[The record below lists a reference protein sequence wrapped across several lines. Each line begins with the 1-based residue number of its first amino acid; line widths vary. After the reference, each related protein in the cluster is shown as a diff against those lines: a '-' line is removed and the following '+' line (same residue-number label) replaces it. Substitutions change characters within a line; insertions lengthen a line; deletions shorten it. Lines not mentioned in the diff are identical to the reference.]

1 MTAKITATTT
11 ATWSFGPTT
20 MTVNGRTFG
29 ASYSVARGG
38 DVYVFTGVQAAPGA
52 QRIPVR
58 MHITQ
63 DMPMHADA
71 LAAARL
77 AAETETPK
85 ADPAPVEAPKA
96 QAPAPVQDAPKAQ
109 APAPV
114 QDDAKAAKAP
124 KAAKPKA
131 KPAPVEAPKAQ
142 APAPVQDAPKAQAPA
157 PVQDDAKAAKAA
169 KAPKAAKPKAKPA
182 LADAPKAQAPAPVQ
196 EAPKAQAPA
205 PVQADAKPA
214 KTPKAAKPKAKP
226 APVQEAPKAQ
236 APAPTQDAAQ
246 AVCKPAADAAQAVCK
261 AWIGSTITGKGWRI
275 VFDGDAQRTRVIFDA
290 KPTAAQAAAVDAARF
305 YYSPSMGSYNKH
317 LTCKAYKAAQALA
330 QTLAGLAA

>member
-77 AAETETPK
+77 AAETETHK
-85 ADPAPVEAPKA
+85 ADPTPAEAPKAAKPATVQDAPKA
-96 QAPAPVQDAPKAQ
+96 QAPAPVQDAPKA
-109 APAPV
+109 
-114 QDDAKAAKAP
+114 
-124 KAAKPKA
+124 
-131 KPAPVEAPKAQ
+131 
-142 APAPVQDAPKAQAPA
+142 
-157 PVQDDAKAAKAA
+157 
-169 KAPKAAKPKAKPA
+169 
-182 LADAPKAQAPAPVQ
+182 
-196 EAPKAQAPA
+196 
-205 PVQADAKPA
+205 AKPA
-214 KTPKAAKPKAKP
+214 KAPKAAKPKAKP

-236 APAPTQDAAQ
+236 APAPVQDAAQ

>member
-11 ATWSFGPTT
+11 ATWSFSPTT

-77 AAETETPK
+77 AAETETHK
-85 ADPAPVEAPKA
+85 ADPTPAEAPKA
-96 QAPAPVQDAPKAQ
+96 AKPATVQDAPKAQ
-109 APAPV
+109 ASAPV
-114 QDDAKAAKAP
+114 QD
-124 KAAKPKA
+124 
-131 KPAPVEAPKAQ
+131 
-142 APAPVQDAPKAQAPA
+142 
-157 PVQDDAKAAKAA
+157 
-169 KAPKAAKPKAKPA
+169 APKAAKPKAKPA

-196 EAPKAQAPA
+196 DAPKAQAPA
-205 PVQADAKPA
+205 PVQDA
-214 KTPKAAKPKAKP
+214 PKAAKPKGKP
-226 APVQEAPKAQ
+226 APV
-236 APAPTQDAAQ
+236 QDAAQ

>member
-11 ATWSFGPTT
+11 ATWSFAPTT

-77 AAETETPK
+77 AAETETHK
-85 ADPAPVEAPKA
+85 ADPTPAEAPKA
-96 QAPAPVQDAPKAQ
+96 ANPKAKPAPVQDAPKAQ

-142 APAPVQDAPKAQAPA
+142 APAPVQDAPKA
-157 PVQDDAKAAKAA
+157 
-169 KAPKAAKPKAKPA
+169 
-182 LADAPKAQAPAPVQ
+182 
-196 EAPKAQAPA
+196 
-205 PVQADAKPA
+205 AKPA
-214 KTPKAAKPKAKP
+214 KAPKAAKPKAKP

>member
-11 ATWSFGPTT
+11 ATWSFSPTT

-71 LAAARL
+71 LAAAKL
-77 AAETETPK
+77 AAETETHK
-85 ADPAPVEAPKA
+85 ADPTPAEAPKA
-96 QAPAPVQDAPKAQ
+96 AKPATVQDAPKAQ

-114 QDDAKAAKAP
+114 QADAKSAKAP

-142 APAPVQDAPKAQAPA
+142 APAPVQEAPKAQAPA
-157 PVQDDAKAAKAA
+157 PVQD
-169 KAPKAAKPKAKPA
+169 APKAAKPKAKPA
-182 LADAPKAQAPAPVQ
+182 LADAPKAT
-196 EAPKAQAPA
+196 
-205 PVQADAKPA
+205 KPA
-214 KTPKAAKPKAKP
+214 KAPKAAKPKAKP

>member
-11 ATWSFGPTT
+11 ATWSFAPTT

-71 LAAARL
+71 LAAAKL

-85 ADPAPVEAPKA
+85 AE
-96 QAPAPVQDAPKAQ
+96 PAPVQDAPKAQ
-109 APAPV
+109 AVAPV
-114 QDDAKAAKAP
+114 QD
-124 KAAKPKA
+124 
-131 KPAPVEAPKAQ
+131 
-142 APAPVQDAPKAQAPA
+142 
-157 PVQDDAKAAKAA
+157 
-169 KAPKAAKPKAKPA
+169 
-182 LADAPKAQAPAPVQ
+182 
-196 EAPKAQAPA
+196 APKAQAPA

-214 KTPKAAKPKAKP
+214 KPAKAPKAAKPKPAPVEAPKAQASAPVQDDAKP
-226 APVQEAPKAQ
+226 AKAPKAKPATVQDAPKAQ
-236 APAPTQDAAQ
+236 APAPVQDAAQ
-246 AVCKPAADAAQAVCK
+246 AVSKPADAAQAVCK

>member
-1 MTAKITATTT
+1 MTAKITATPT
-11 ATWSFGPTT
+11 ATWSFAPTT

-38 DVYVFTGVQAAPGA
+38 DVYVFTGVQAAPGT

-96 QAPAPVQDAPKAQ
+96 QAPAPVQDAPKA
-109 APAPV
+109 
-114 QDDAKAAKAP
+114 
-124 KAAKPKA
+124 AKPKG
-131 KPAPVEAPKAQ
+131 K
-142 APAPVQDAPKAQAPA
+142 PAPVQDAPKAQAPA
-157 PVQDDAKAAKAA
+157 PV
-169 KAPKAAKPKAKPA
+169 
-182 LADAPKAQAPAPVQ
+182 
-196 EAPKAQAPA
+196 
-205 PVQADAKPA
+205 
-214 KTPKAAKPKAKP
+214 
-226 APVQEAPKAQ
+226 
-236 APAPTQDAAQ
+236 QDAAQ

>member
-11 ATWSFGPTT
+11 ATWSFAPTT

-38 DVYVFTGVQAAPGA
+38 DVYVFTGVQAPDA

-71 LAAARL
+71 LAAAKL
-77 AAETETPK
+77 AAEAEAPK
-85 ADPAPVEAPKA
+85 AKPAPVEAPKA
-96 QAPAPVQDAPKAQ
+96 QAPAPVQEAPKAQ

-114 QDDAKAAKAP
+114 QADAKPAKAPKAAKPKAEPAPVEAPKAQAPAPVQADAKPAKPAKAP

-142 APAPVQDAPKAQAPA
+142 APAPVQDA
-157 PVQDDAKAAKAA
+157 
-169 KAPKAAKPKAKPA
+169 
-182 LADAPKAQAPAPVQ
+182 
-196 EAPKAQAPA
+196 
-205 PVQADAKPA
+205 
-214 KTPKAAKPKAKP
+214 
-226 APVQEAPKAQ
+226 
-236 APAPTQDAAQ
+236 AQ
-246 AVCKPAADAAQAVCK
+246 AVSKPAADAAQAVCK

>member
-77 AAETETPK
+77 AAETETHK
-85 ADPAPVEAPKA
+85 ADPTPAEAPRAAKPAPVQDAPKAQAPAPVQDAPKPAKAAKPKAKPAPVQDAPKA

-114 QDDAKAAKAP
+114 QADAKPAKDP

-142 APAPVQDAPKAQAPA
+142 APAPVQA
-157 PVQDDAKAAKAA
+157 DAKPA
-169 KAPKAAKPKAKPA
+169 KAPKAAKPKA
-182 LADAPKAQAPAPVQ
+182 
-196 EAPKAQAPA
+196 
-205 PVQADAKPA
+205 
-214 KTPKAAKPKAKP
+214 
-226 APVQEAPKAQ
+226 
-236 APAPTQDAAQ
+236 
-246 AVCKPAADAAQAVCK
+246 KPAADAAQAVCK

>member
-11 ATWSFGPTT
+11 ATWSFAPTT
-20 MTVNGRTFG
+20 MTVNGRIFG

-114 QDDAKAAKAP
+114 QDDAKAAKAAKAP
-124 KAAKPKA
+124 KAAKP
-131 KPAPVEAPKAQ
+131 
-142 APAPVQDAPKAQAPA
+142 
-157 PVQDDAKAAKAA
+157 A

-182 LADAPKAQAPAPVQ
+182 LAEVPKAQAPAPV
-196 EAPKAQAPA
+196 
-205 PVQADAKPA
+205 
-214 KTPKAAKPKAKP
+214 
-226 APVQEAPKAQ
+226 
-236 APAPTQDAAQ
+236 QDAAQ

>member
-11 ATWSFGPTT
+11 ATWSFSPTT

-77 AAETETPK
+77 AAETETHK
-85 ADPAPVEAPKA
+85 ADPT
-96 QAPAPVQDAPKAQ
+96 PAE
-109 APAPV
+109 
-114 QDDAKAAKAP
+114 AP
-124 KAAKPKA
+124 KAAKPA
-131 KPAPVEAPKAQ
+131 T
-142 APAPVQDAPKAQAPA
+142 
-157 PVQDDAKAAKAA
+157 
-169 KAPKAAKPKAKPA
+169 
-182 LADAPKAQAPAPVQ
+182 VQ

-205 PVQADAKPA
+205 PVQADAKSA
-214 KTPKAAKPKAKP
+214 KAPKAAKPQAKP

-236 APAPTQDAAQ
+236 APAPVQDAAQ

>member
-11 ATWSFGPTT
+11 ATWSFSPTT

-38 DVYVFTGVQAAPGA
+38 DVYVFTGVQAPDA

-63 DMPMHADA
+63 DMPMYADA

-77 AAETETPK
+77 AAEAEAAK
-85 ADPAPVEAPKA
+85 AKPAPVEAPKVQA
-96 QAPAPVQDAPKAQ
+96 PAPVQEAPKEQAPAPVQDAPK
-109 APAPV
+109 P
-114 QDDAKAAKAP
+114 AKAP

-131 KPAPVEAPKAQ
+131 KPAPVQ
-142 APAPVQDAPKAQAPA
+142 
-157 PVQDDAKAAKAA
+157 
-169 KAPKAAKPKAKPA
+169 
-182 LADAPKAQAPAPVQ
+182 
-196 EAPKAQAPA
+196 
-205 PVQADAKPA
+205 
-214 KTPKAAKPKAKP
+214 
-226 APVQEAPKAQ
+226 
-236 APAPTQDAAQ
+236 
-246 AVCKPAADAAQAVCK
+246 DAAQAVCK

>member
-96 QAPAPVQDAPKAQ
+96 QAPAPVQDAPKA
-109 APAPV
+109 
-114 QDDAKAAKAP
+114 
-124 KAAKPKA
+124 AKP
-131 KPAPVEAPKAQ
+131 
-142 APAPVQDAPKAQAPA
+142 
-157 PVQDDAKAAKAA
+157 A

-182 LADAPKAQAPAPVQ
+182 LADAPKAQAPAPVQDAPKAAKPKAKPALAEAPKAQAPAPVQDAPKPAKAAKPKAKPAPVQ

-214 KTPKAAKPKAKP
+214 KTPKAAKPKGKP

-236 APAPTQDAAQ
+236 APAPVQ
-246 AVCKPAADAAQAVCK
+246 DAAQAVCK

>member
-11 ATWSFGPTT
+11 ATWSFAPTT
-20 MTVNGRTFG
+20 MTVNGRIFG

-96 QAPAPVQDAPKAQ
+96 QAPAPVQDAPKAAKPKAKPALAEASKAQ

-114 QDDAKAAKAP
+114 QDAPKAQAPAPVQEAPKPAKPAKAPKAAKPKPAPVEAPKAQAPVPVQADAKPAKAPKAP

-142 APAPVQDAPKAQAPA
+142 APAPV
-157 PVQDDAKAAKAA
+157 
-169 KAPKAAKPKAKPA
+169 
-182 LADAPKAQAPAPVQ
+182 
-196 EAPKAQAPA
+196 
-205 PVQADAKPA
+205 
-214 KTPKAAKPKAKP
+214 
-226 APVQEAPKAQ
+226 
-236 APAPTQDAAQ
+236 QDAAQ

>member
-11 ATWSFGPTT
+11 ATWSFSPTT

-96 QAPAPVQDAPKAQ
+96 QAPAPVQDAPKA
-109 APAPV
+109 
-114 QDDAKAAKAP
+114 AKPAKAP

-131 KPAPVEAPKAQ
+131 KPAPV
-142 APAPVQDAPKAQAPA
+142 QDAPKAQAPA
-157 PVQDDAKAAKAA
+157 PV
-169 KAPKAAKPKAKPA
+169 
-182 LADAPKAQAPAPVQ
+182 
-196 EAPKAQAPA
+196 
-205 PVQADAKPA
+205 
-214 KTPKAAKPKAKP
+214 
-226 APVQEAPKAQ
+226 
-236 APAPTQDAAQ
+236 QDAAQ

>member
-11 ATWSFGPTT
+11 ATWSFSPTT

-85 ADPAPVEAPKA
+85 AEPAPVEAPKA
-96 QAPAPVQDAPKAQ
+96 QAPAPVQDAPKA
-109 APAPV
+109 
-114 QDDAKAAKAP
+114 
-124 KAAKPKA
+124 
-131 KPAPVEAPKAQ
+131 
-142 APAPVQDAPKAQAPA
+142 
-157 PVQDDAKAAKAA
+157 
-169 KAPKAAKPKAKPA
+169 
-182 LADAPKAQAPAPVQ
+182 
-196 EAPKAQAPA
+196 
-205 PVQADAKPA
+205 AKPA
-214 KTPKAAKPKAKP
+214 KAPKAAKPKAKP

-236 APAPTQDAAQ
+236 APAPVQ
-246 AVCKPAADAAQAVCK
+246 DAAQAVCK

>member
-77 AAETETPK
+77 AAETETHK
-85 ADPAPVEAPKA
+85 ADPTPAEAPKAAKPATVQDAPKAQASAPVQDAPKAAKPKAKPALAEAPKA
-96 QAPAPVQDAPKAQ
+96 QAPAPVQDAPKA
-109 APAPV
+109 AKPAKTP
-114 QDDAKAAKAP
+114 KAAKA
-124 KAAKPKA
+124 KA
-131 KPAPVEAPKAQ
+131 KPAPV
-142 APAPVQDAPKAQAPA
+142 DAPKAQAPA
-157 PVQDDAKAAKAA
+157 PV
-169 KAPKAAKPKAKPA
+169 
-182 LADAPKAQAPAPVQ
+182 
-196 EAPKAQAPA
+196 
-205 PVQADAKPA
+205 
-214 KTPKAAKPKAKP
+214 
-226 APVQEAPKAQ
+226 EAPKAQ

>member
-11 ATWSFGPTT
+11 ATWSFAPTT
-20 MTVNGRTFG
+20 MTVNGRIFG

-96 QAPAPVQDAPKAQ
+96 QAPAPVQDATKAQ

-114 QDDAKAAKAP
+114 QDDAKAAKP
-124 KAAKPKA
+124 
-131 KPAPVEAPKAQ
+131 
-142 APAPVQDAPKAQAPA
+142 
-157 PVQDDAKAAKAA
+157 A

-182 LADAPKAQAPAPVQ
+182 LA

-205 PVQADAKPA
+205 PV
-214 KTPKAAKPKAKP
+214 
-226 APVQEAPKAQ
+226 
-236 APAPTQDAAQ
+236 QDAAQ

>member
-1 MTAKITATTT
+1 M
-11 ATWSFGPTT
+11 
-20 MTVNGRTFG
+20 
-29 ASYSVARGG
+29 
-38 DVYVFTGVQAAPGA
+38 
-52 QRIPVR
+52 
-58 MHITQ
+58 
-63 DMPMHADA
+63 
-71 LAAARL
+71 
-77 AAETETPK
+77 
-85 ADPAPVEAPKA
+85 
-96 QAPAPVQDAPKAQ
+96 
-109 APAPV
+109 
-114 QDDAKAAKAP
+114 QDDAKAAKAAKPAKAP
-124 KAAKPKA
+124 KAAKPKG

-157 PVQDDAKAAKAA
+157 PVQDDAKA
-169 KAPKAAKPKAKPA
+169 PKAAKPKG
-182 LADAPKAQAPAPVQ
+182 
-196 EAPKAQAPA
+196 
-205 PVQADAKPA
+205 
-214 KTPKAAKPKAKP
+214 KP

>member
-11 ATWSFGPTT
+11 ATWSFSPTT

-85 ADPAPVEAPKA
+85 AEPAPVEAPKA

-109 APAPV
+109 APAPA
-114 QDDAKAAKAP
+114 QADAKPAKAPKAAKPKAKPAPVQDAPKPAKAPKTP

-142 APAPVQDAPKAQAPA
+142 APAPV
-157 PVQDDAKAAKAA
+157 
-169 KAPKAAKPKAKPA
+169 
-182 LADAPKAQAPAPVQ
+182 
-196 EAPKAQAPA
+196 
-205 PVQADAKPA
+205 
-214 KTPKAAKPKAKP
+214 
-226 APVQEAPKAQ
+226 
-236 APAPTQDAAQ
+236 QDAAQ

>member
-11 ATWSFGPTT
+11 ATWSFAPTT

-77 AAETETPK
+77 AAETETHK
-85 ADPAPVEAPKA
+85 ADPTPAEAL
-96 QAPAPVQDAPKAQ
+96 
-109 APAPV
+109 
-114 QDDAKAAKAP
+114 
-124 KAAKPKA
+124 KAAKPA
-131 KPAPVEAPKAQ
+131 T
-142 APAPVQDAPKAQAPA
+142 VQD
-157 PVQDDAKAAKAA
+157 
-169 KAPKAAKPKAKPA
+169 
-182 LADAPKAQAPAPVQ
+182 
-196 EAPKAQAPA
+196 APKAQAPA

-214 KTPKAAKPKAKP
+214 KAPKAAKPKAKP
-226 APVQEAPKAQ
+226 AHVQEAPKAQ

>member
-11 ATWSFGPTT
+11 ATWSFAPTT

-85 ADPAPVEAPKA
+85 AEPAPVEAPKA

-131 KPAPVEAPKAQ
+131 KPA
-142 APAPVQDAPKAQAPA
+142 
-157 PVQDDAKAAKAA
+157 
-169 KAPKAAKPKAKPA
+169 
-182 LADAPKAQAPAPVQ
+182 LAD
-196 EAPKAQAPA
+196 APKAQAPA

-214 KTPKAAKPKAKP
+214 KAPKAAKPKAKL

>member
-11 ATWSFGPTT
+11 ATWSFSPTT

-114 QDDAKAAKAP
+114 QDDAKAAKAAKAP

-142 APAPVQDAPKAQAPA
+142 APAPVQ
-157 PVQDDAKAAKAA
+157 
-169 KAPKAAKPKAKPA
+169 
-182 LADAPKAQAPAPVQ
+182 
-196 EAPKAQAPA
+196 
-205 PVQADAKPA
+205 
-214 KTPKAAKPKAKP
+214 
-226 APVQEAPKAQ
+226 EAPKAQ

-246 AVCKPAADAAQAVCK
+246 AVCK
-261 AWIGSTITGKGWRI
+261 AWIGSTITGNGWRI

>member
-77 AAETETPK
+77 AAETETHK
-85 ADPAPVEAPKA
+85 ADPTPAEAPRAAKPAPVQDAPKAQAPAPVQDAPKPAKAAKPKAKPAPVQDAPKA

-114 QDDAKAAKAP
+114 QADAKPAKAP

-142 APAPVQDAPKAQAPA
+142 APAPVQA
-157 PVQDDAKAAKAA
+157 DAKPA
-169 KAPKAAKPKAKPA
+169 KAPKAAKPKA
-182 LADAPKAQAPAPVQ
+182 
-196 EAPKAQAPA
+196 
-205 PVQADAKPA
+205 
-214 KTPKAAKPKAKP
+214 
-226 APVQEAPKAQ
+226 
-236 APAPTQDAAQ
+236 
-246 AVCKPAADAAQAVCK
+246 KPAADAAQAVCK

>member
-11 ATWSFGPTT
+11 ATWSFAPTT

-71 LAAARL
+71 LAAAKL
-77 AAETETPK
+77 AAETETHK
-85 ADPAPVEAPKA
+85 AEPAPVEAPKA
-96 QAPAPVQDAPKAQ
+96 QAPAPVQDAPKA
-109 APAPV
+109 
-114 QDDAKAAKAP
+114 
-124 KAAKPKA
+124 
-131 KPAPVEAPKAQ
+131 
-142 APAPVQDAPKAQAPA
+142 
-157 PVQDDAKAAKAA
+157 
-169 KAPKAAKPKAKPA
+169 
-182 LADAPKAQAPAPVQ
+182 
-196 EAPKAQAPA
+196 
-205 PVQADAKPA
+205 AKPA
-214 KTPKAAKPKAKP
+214 KAPKAAKPKAKP

-236 APAPTQDAAQ
+236 APAPVQDAAQ

>member
-11 ATWSFGPTT
+11 ATWSFSPTT

-85 ADPAPVEAPKA
+85 AE
-96 QAPAPVQDAPKAQ
+96 PAPVQDAPKAQ

-114 QDDAKAAKAP
+114 QDAP
-124 KAAKPKA
+124 KAAKP
-131 KPAPVEAPKAQ
+131 
-142 APAPVQDAPKAQAPA
+142 
-157 PVQDDAKAAKAA
+157 AKA
-169 KAPKAAKPKAKPA
+169 
-182 LADAPKAQAPAPVQ
+182 
-196 EAPKAQAPA
+196 
-205 PVQADAKPA
+205 
-214 KTPKAAKPKAKP
+214 PKAAKPKAKP

>member
-11 ATWSFGPTT
+11 ATWSFAPTT

-71 LAAARL
+71 LAAAKL
-77 AAETETPK
+77 AAETETHK
-85 ADPAPVEAPKA
+85 ADPT
-96 QAPAPVQDAPKAQ
+96 PAE
-109 APAPV
+109 
-114 QDDAKAAKAP
+114 AP
-124 KAAKPKA
+124 KAAK
-131 KPAPVEAPKAQ
+131 
-142 APAPVQDAPKAQAPA
+142 
-157 PVQDDAKAAKAA
+157 
-169 KAPKAAKPKAKPA
+169 
-182 LADAPKAQAPAPVQ
+182 PAPVQ

-205 PVQADAKPA
+205 PVQADAKSA
-214 KTPKAAKPKAKP
+214 KAPKAAKPKAKP

-236 APAPTQDAAQ
+236 APAPVQDAAQ

-261 AWIGSTITGKGWRI
+261 AWIGSTITGNGWRI

>member
-11 ATWSFGPTT
+11 ATWSFAPTT

-71 LAAARL
+71 LAAAKL
-77 AAETETPK
+77 AAE
-85 ADPAPVEAPKA
+85 AEAPKAEPTPVQDAPNA

-114 QDDAKAAKAP
+114 QAD
-124 KAAKPKA
+124 AKPKA

-157 PVQDDAKAAKAA
+157 PVQ
-169 KAPKAAKPKAKPA
+169 
-182 LADAPKAQAPAPVQ
+182 
-196 EAPKAQAPA
+196 
-205 PVQADAKPA
+205 ADAKP
-214 KTPKAAKPKAKP
+214 
-226 APVQEAPKAQ
+226 
-236 APAPTQDAAQ
+236 
-246 AVCKPAADAAQAVCK
+246 ADAAQAVCK

>member
-77 AAETETPK
+77 AAETETHK
-85 ADPAPVEAPKA
+85 ADPTPAEAPKAAKPATVQDAPKA
-96 QAPAPVQDAPKAQ
+96 QAPAPVQDAPKA
-109 APAPV
+109 
-114 QDDAKAAKAP
+114 AKPAKAP
-124 KAAKPKA
+124 KAAKPKG
-131 KPAPVEAPKAQ
+131 K
-142 APAPVQDAPKAQAPA
+142 
-157 PVQDDAKAAKAA
+157 
-169 KAPKAAKPKAKPA
+169 
-182 LADAPKAQAPAPVQ
+182 PAPVQ

-205 PVQADAKPA
+205 PV
-214 KTPKAAKPKAKP
+214 
-226 APVQEAPKAQ
+226 
-236 APAPTQDAAQ
+236 QDAAQ

>member
-77 AAETETPK
+77 AAETETHK
-85 ADPAPVEAPKA
+85 ADPTPAEAPKAAKPATVQDAPKA
-96 QAPAPVQDAPKAQ
+96 QAPAPVQDAPKA
-109 APAPV
+109 
-114 QDDAKAAKAP
+114 AKPAKAP

-131 KPAPVEAPKAQ
+131 KPAPVDP
-142 APAPVQDAPKAQAPA
+142 P
-157 PVQDDAKAAKAA
+157 
-169 KAPKAAKPKAKPA
+169 
-182 LADAPKAQAPAPVQ
+182 
-196 EAPKAQAPA
+196 
-205 PVQADAKPA
+205 
-214 KTPKAAKPKAKP
+214 
-226 APVQEAPKAQ
+226 
-236 APAPTQDAAQ
+236 
-246 AVCKPAADAAQAVCK
+246 
-261 AWIGSTITGKGWRI
+261 
-275 VFDGDAQRTRVIFDA
+275 
-290 KPTAAQAAAVDAARF
+290 
-305 YYSPSMGSYNKH
+305 
-317 LTCKAYKAAQALA
+317 
-330 QTLAGLAA
+330 

>member
-11 ATWSFGPTT
+11 ATWSFAPTT

-85 ADPAPVEAPKA
+85 AEPAPVEAPKA
-96 QAPAPVQDAPKAQ
+96 QAPAPVQDAPKA
-109 APAPV
+109 
-114 QDDAKAAKAP
+114 
-124 KAAKPKA
+124 AKP
-131 KPAPVEAPKAQ
+131 
-142 APAPVQDAPKAQAPA
+142 
-157 PVQDDAKAAKAA
+157 A

-182 LADAPKAQAPAPVQ
+182 LA

-205 PVQADAKPA
+205 PV
-214 KTPKAAKPKAKP
+214 
-226 APVQEAPKAQ
+226 
-236 APAPTQDAAQ
+236 QDAAQ

>member
-1 MTAKITATTT
+1 MTAKITATPT
-11 ATWSFGPTT
+11 ATWSFAPTT

-38 DVYVFTGVQAAPGA
+38 DVYVFTGVQAAPGT

-114 QDDAKAAKAP
+114 QDD
-124 KAAKPKA
+124 
-131 KPAPVEAPKAQ
+131 
-142 APAPVQDAPKAQAPA
+142 
-157 PVQDDAKAAKAA
+157 AKAA

>member
-11 ATWSFGPTT
+11 ATWSFSPTT

-114 QDDAKAAKAP
+114 QDAPKAQAPAPVQADAKSAKAP
-124 KAAKPKA
+124 KAAK
-131 KPAPVEAPKAQ
+131 PKAQ

-157 PVQDDAKAAKAA
+157 PVQD
-169 KAPKAAKPKAKPA
+169 APKAAKPAKA
-182 LADAPKAQAPAPVQ
+182 
-196 EAPKAQAPA
+196 
-205 PVQADAKPA
+205 
-214 KTPKAAKPKAKP
+214 PKAAKPKAKP

-236 APAPTQDAAQ
+236 APAPVQ
-246 AVCKPAADAAQAVCK
+246 DAAQAVCK

>member
-71 LAAARL
+71 LAAAKL
-77 AAETETPK
+77 AAETETHK
-85 ADPAPVEAPKA
+85 ADPT
-96 QAPAPVQDAPKAQ
+96 PAE
-109 APAPV
+109 
-114 QDDAKAAKAP
+114 AP
-124 KAAKPKA
+124 KAAKPA
-131 KPAPVEAPKAQ
+131 T
-142 APAPVQDAPKAQAPA
+142 VQD
-157 PVQDDAKAAKAA
+157 
-169 KAPKAAKPKAKPA
+169 
-182 LADAPKAQAPAPVQ
+182 
-196 EAPKAQAPA
+196 
-205 PVQADAKPA
+205 
-214 KTPKAAKPKAKP
+214 
-226 APVQEAPKAQ
+226 APKAQ

>member
-11 ATWSFGPTT
+11 ATWSFSPTT

-85 ADPAPVEAPKA
+85 ADPAAVEAPKA
-96 QAPAPVQDAPKAQ
+96 QAPAPMQDAPKAQ

-114 QDDAKAAKAP
+114 QADAKPAKAP

-131 KPAPVEAPKAQ
+131 KPAPV
-142 APAPVQDAPKAQAPA
+142 QD
-157 PVQDDAKAAKAA
+157 
-169 KAPKAAKPKAKPA
+169 
-182 LADAPKAQAPAPVQ
+182 
-196 EAPKAQAPA
+196 APKAQAPA

-236 APAPTQDAAQ
+236 APAPVQDAAQ

-305 YYSPSMGSYNKH
+305 YYSPSMSSYNKH

>member
-11 ATWSFGPTT
+11 ATWSFAPTT

-71 LAAARL
+71 LAAAKL
-77 AAETETPK
+77 AAEAEAPK

-114 QDDAKAAKAP
+114 QADAKPAKAPKAAKPAPVEAPKTQAPAPVQDAPKSAKPVKAPKAAKPKAKPAPVEAPKTQAPAPVQADAKPAKAP

-142 APAPVQDAPKAQAPA
+142 APAPVQDA
-157 PVQDDAKAAKAA
+157 
-169 KAPKAAKPKAKPA
+169 
-182 LADAPKAQAPAPVQ
+182 
-196 EAPKAQAPA
+196 
-205 PVQADAKPA
+205 
-214 KTPKAAKPKAKP
+214 
-226 APVQEAPKAQ
+226 
-236 APAPTQDAAQ
+236 AQ
-246 AVCKPAADAAQAVCK
+246 AVSKPAAVAAQAVCK

-290 KPTAAQAAAVDAARF
+290 KPTVAQAAAVDAARF

>member
-11 ATWSFGPTT
+11 ATWSFAPTT

-85 ADPAPVEAPKA
+85 ADPAPVQEAPKA
-96 QAPAPVQDAPKAQ
+96 QAPAPVQDAPKA
-109 APAPV
+109 
-114 QDDAKAAKAP
+114 
-124 KAAKPKA
+124 AKPKA
-131 KPAPVEAPKAQ
+131 KPALAEAPKAQ
-142 APAPVQDAPKAQAPA
+142 APAPVQDA
-157 PVQDDAKAAKAA
+157 
-169 KAPKAAKPKAKPA
+169 
-182 LADAPKAQAPAPVQ
+182 
-196 EAPKAQAPA
+196 
-205 PVQADAKPA
+205 
-214 KTPKAAKPKAKP
+214 PKAAKPKAKP

-236 APAPTQDAAQ
+236 APAPVQEAPKAQAPAPVQDAAQ

>member
-11 ATWSFGPTT
+11 ATWSFSPTT

-38 DVYVFTGVQAAPGA
+38 DVYVFTGVQAPDA

-71 LAAARL
+71 LAAAKL
-77 AAETETPK
+77 AAEAEAPK

-114 QDDAKAAKAP
+114 QDDAKAAKAA
-124 KAAKPKA
+124 KAAK
-131 KPAPVEAPKAQ
+131 PKAQ
-142 APAPVQDAPKAQAPA
+142 APAPVQDAPKTQAPA
-157 PVQDDAKAAKAA
+157 PVQD
-169 KAPKAAKPKAKPA
+169 APKAAKPAKA
-182 LADAPKAQAPAPVQ
+182 
-196 EAPKAQAPA
+196 
-205 PVQADAKPA
+205 
-214 KTPKAAKPKAKP
+214 PKAAKPKAKP

>member
-1 MTAKITATTT
+1 MTAKITATPT
-11 ATWSFGPTT
+11 ATWSFSPTT

-96 QAPAPVQDAPKAQ
+96 QAPAPVEAPKAQAPAPVQDATKAQAPAPVQDDAKAAKPAKAPKAAKPKAKPALAEAPKAQ

-114 QDDAKAAKAP
+114 QDDAKAAKAAKAP

-142 APAPVQDAPKAQAPA
+142 APAPVQDAPKA
-157 PVQDDAKAAKAA
+157 
-169 KAPKAAKPKAKPA
+169 
-182 LADAPKAQAPAPVQ
+182 
-196 EAPKAQAPA
+196 
-205 PVQADAKPA
+205 AKPA
-214 KTPKAAKPKAKP
+214 KAPKAAKPKAKP

-236 APAPTQDAAQ
+236 APAPVQDAAQ